1 MNKIFLSLL
10 LFIIGTATFGQPK
23 QYTTA
28 NAHSHNDYEQPV
40 PLYTAYNEMF
50 GSVEADVF
58 WHNDRLLVAHKEEE
72 LRPDRTLEE
81 MYLKP
86 LERLI
91 KKNKGH
97 IYADTSRRLQLMI
110 DLKTNG
116 DTTLRMLVEL
126 LQKYPVLTGCS
137 SLQIAISGNR
147 PDVSAYTSY
156 PSYIGFDGELQK
168 EYPAA
173 ALSRIVMMSADLKK
187 YTEWN
192 GKGIIPASQWDSL
205 QRAVKRAHA
214 LRKPVRFWASPDFTN
229 AWYQLIKLEVD
240 YINTDSIRALAGFL
254 RKLPASS
261 FKNATGYKT
270 YQPTYKTDGVD
281 KPVKNI
287 LLFIGDGTGL
297 AQLYAGYT
305 ANKGALNIF
314 NMRNIGLSKTSS
326 YDSYVTDS
334 APGATA
340 IASGVK
346 TNNRHVGVDHTGVAI
361 PLLPVFLK
369 SRNIKNGLVTCG
381 DITDATPA
389 DFYAHQRERSNA
401 KDILQ
406 DLKHSGIDLLMGS
419 GKESLSNVQLLKE
432 KSIAA
437 ETSNILQELAPEFTV
452 VHSIDSVTD
461 ELHKKWVVV
470 DNRAALAVE
479 KGRGSWLEQA
489 FSKAVKTLSHNKN
502 GFFLMTEGAQVDY
515 GGHANSM
522 SYVAT
527 EVMDFDRVIGKALQ
541 FADADGQTL
550 IIVTADHETG
560 GLSLLAGDYSNGYV
574 SGHFA
579 TNDHTA
585 MPVPVFAYG
594 PQSFRFRGVY
604 ENTELFY
611 RMMAA
616 LNIPVKKIKKE
627 HR

>member
-1 MNKIFLSLL
+1 MNKILFSFLL
-10 LFIIGTATFGQPK
+10 LIGTATFAQPK

-40 PLYTAYNEMF
+40 PLHTAYNEMF

-86 LERLI
+86 LESFI

-116 DTTLRMLVEL
+116 DTTLRTLVEL

-137 SLQIAISGNR
+137 SLQITISGNR
-147 PDVSAYTSY
+147 PDVSAYASY

-187 YTEWN
+187 YTSWN

-205 QRAVKRAHA
+205 QRAVNRAHA

-240 YINTDSIRALAGFL
+240 YINTDSITALAGFL
-254 RKLPASS
+254 RKLPANS
-261 FKNATGYKT
+261 FKNETGYKT
-270 YQPTYKTDGVD
+270 YQPTYKSDGVD

-389 DFYAHQRERSNA
+389 DFYAHQRERTKA
-401 KDILQ
+401 TDILH
-406 DLKHSGIDLLMGS
+406 DLKQSGIDLLMGS
-419 GKESLSNVQLLKE
+419 GKESLSNVKMLKE
-432 KSIAA
+432 KSSAA
-437 ETSNILQELAPEFTV
+437 ETSNILQELTPQFTV
-452 VHSIDSVTD
+452 VRSIDSVTD

-470 DNRAALAVE
+470 DNRAALAFE
-479 KGRGSWLEQA
+479 KGRGAWLEQA
-489 FSKAVKTLSHNKN
+489 FSKAVKTLSRNKN

-550 IIVTADHETG
+550 VIVTADHETG

-574 SGHFA
+574 SGNFA

-611 RMMAA
+611 RIMAA
-616 LNIPVKKIKKE
+616 LNIPVKK
-627 HR
+627 